1 MQQDQGLGV
10 HTPQYRVSDER
21 LPQELKSRQRR
32 KRRTT
37 AELTYRYTLLQSVNE
52 NTVRNIPPSYNGTL
66 SCFQDQWGWC
76 TVTLT
81 NTVSNLMSTIVEV
94 TKAINKK
101 KHLWFWHHT
110 QRVWQHV
117 EELQTGGLG
126 ASVTT
131 EGHRVVRSRSGVR
144 KSTCCEVSS
153 WWSESFPLP
162 ALHLLCVTW
171 SDHMVSVCSSFL
183 SMLSKMHY
191 LLVCSVYWSLLWSSC
206 LLK

>member
-21 LPQELKSRQRR
+21 LPQELKSSQIG

-37 AELTYRYTLLQSVNE
+37 AELTYRFTLLQSVNE
-52 NTVRNIPPSYNGTL
+52 DTVRNIPPSYNRTL

-94 TKAINKK
+94 TKAIQKK
-101 KHLWFWHHT
+101 KKSISDFDTILSASDSALKSYRT
-110 QRVWQHV
+110 
-117 EELQTGGLG
+117 EQTGGLG

-131 EGHRVVRSRSGVR
+131 EGHRAVQSRSGVR
-144 KSTCCEVSS
+144 KSTCCGVSS
-153 WWSESFPLP
+153 WWSESLPLP
-162 ALHLLCVTW
+162 V
-171 SDHMVSVCSSFL
+171 
-183 SMLSKMHY
+183 
-191 LLVCSVYWSLLWSSC
+191 
-206 LLK
+206 